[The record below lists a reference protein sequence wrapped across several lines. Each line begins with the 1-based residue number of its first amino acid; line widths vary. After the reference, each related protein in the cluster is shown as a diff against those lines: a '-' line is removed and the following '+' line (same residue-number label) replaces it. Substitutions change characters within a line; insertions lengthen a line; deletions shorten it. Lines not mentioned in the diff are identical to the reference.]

1 MRKSSVIKISVI
13 AALLAGVAAILIF
26 FPVKERLQD
35 FLEWVRALGVWGPI
49 VLALAYVPACVLA
62 VPGSIMTLGAGFAFG
77 VVQGTIAVSL
87 GSIAGVSAT
96 FFIGRTLAR
105 GWVEKLVAKNP
116 KFRALDQAV
125 ADHGFKMVLLTRL
138 SPVFPFN
145 FLNYAYG
152 LTRVRFRDY
161 FFASWIGMLPGTIL
175 YVYLG
180 SAVESAADLAGKA
193 EEKSPAKQI
202 FFWAGLVVAVV
213 VTVIVTRMAKKALA
227 AAVPDEAANKST
239 EGGHP

>member
-13 AALLAGVAAILIF
+13 VALLTGVAALLIF

-35 FLEWVRALGVWGPI
+35 FLEWVRGLGVWGPI
-49 VLALAYVPACVLA
+49 ILALAYVPACVLA

-105 GWVEKLVAKNP
+105 GWVEKLVEKNP

-125 ADHGFKMVLLTRL
+125 AEHGFKIVFLTRL

-180 SAVESAADLAGKA
+180 SAVKQTADLAGKA
-193 EEKSPAKQI
+193 EEKSLEKQM

-213 VTVIVTRMAKKALA
+213 VTVIVTRMARKALA
-227 AAVPDEAANKST
+227 AAVPDDARNKGP